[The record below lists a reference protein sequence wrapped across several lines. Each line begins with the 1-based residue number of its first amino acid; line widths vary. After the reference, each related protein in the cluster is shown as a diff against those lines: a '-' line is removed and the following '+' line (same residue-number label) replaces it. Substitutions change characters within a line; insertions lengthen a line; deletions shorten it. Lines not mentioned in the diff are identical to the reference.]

1 MREEDRIFKPSHRLH
16 ALVEQANAIQQ
27 GRRRPTEVMSKFYLG
42 DERIV
47 TQTQDHAPPP
57 TADEMRG
64 ERGVLDM
71 YNWGK
76 DEGNVTYEKYIA
88 IQSGISNKYVQ
99 QMEKAPEIQPYM
111 GELIA
116 LPDPKSSVLS
126 LVPAAQGAAPA
137 APPGVAPPG
146 APATIGPPNN
156 GPPPPPG
163 GPPPQNGG
171 PGGPPPPGG
180 APPPDGAPGPPPAQ
194 VPPAPVAGLGQMA
207 AGVAQGAAAGE
218 AAGQAPPAARAEI
231 RQQATAEAAAAE
243 AGAGGEGQGAA
254 VGADDAAAAAIP
266 TAETR
271 AVSGMSYDAKAFI
284 GNRQRVTADYYGSVP
299 RVRGAVHAEIQDYL
313 ESEWDGGAGD
323 FFLKHM
329 DNFGNYRNDEAGG
342 VSREQWELARSSLM
356 DVLADKISRDEM
368 PPESVIKLYEL
379 MLNQDMGGELEQDQA
394 HGRPGAKVGEHV
406 SATPSQPL
414 RPGTDQAPGDD
425 DEEDVDEYAEELESP
440 PPNPVRAQLI
450 AISKA
455 GDKRSG
461 LARGLEVAR
470 TVSGYLGTGILG
482 GLGLAR
488 DVAMDVGGFIGGI
501 GSDVLSAAQYLGNMD
516 ADAPATRYR
525 GAQAAPAAPMPAAR
539 ARAAPQ
545 EAAAPQVPS
554 GPMGLP
560 SNAVAD
566 AAGAQAQER
575 ALAAQAAAPAAA
587 AADGVRQRASARLAA
602 QDPAQVAAFKASN
615 AAAGRSGR
623 TRGYG
628 KPNVHNMARLAELYE
643 QSTGDKVDKSDFNEE
658 DGSFSNPK
666 MQTWFKS
673 HMRGDNPESK
683 KIRAMMAEIDDKYNM
698 KGGMKGQMNGC
709 GKPSIECCSD
719 SESEGSV
726 KGAGKKRARFPKG
739 SQEARDHMA
748 AIRAKRKPKV

>member
-1 MREEDRIFKPSHRLH
+1 MREEARIFKPSHRLH
-16 ALVEQANAIQQ
+16 AIVEQANAIQQ
-27 GRRRPTEVMSKFYLG
+27 GRRRPTEVMTKFYLG
-42 DERIV
+42 DERVV
-47 TQTQDHAPPP
+47 TQTEDHAPPP

-71 YNWGK
+71 YNWGEG
-76 DEGNVTYEKYIA
+76 EGNDTYEKYIA
-88 IQSGISNKYVQ
+88 IQSGISNKYEQ
-99 QMEKAPEIQPYM
+99 QFKAAPEIQPYM
-111 GELIA
+111 GELIT
-116 LPDPKSSVLS
+116 LPDPKAPISS
-126 LVPAAQGAAPA
+126 LVAPA
-137 APPGVAPPG
+137 PAVPAVAQALAGVQAP
-146 APATIGPPNN
+146 
-156 GPPPPPG
+156 PPPPPG
-163 GPPPQNGG
+163 GG

-180 APPPDGAPGPPPAQ
+180 PPGPPPAQ
-194 VPPAPVAGLGQMA
+194 VGNAAPVPPQAQVPPAPAGGMA
-207 AGVAQGAAAGE
+207 ALAAGAAQGAVQGE

-231 RQQATAEAAAAE
+231 RQQAAAEAAAE
-243 AGAGGEGQGAA
+243 EGDAGAGGAEGAA
-254 VGADDAAAAAIP
+254 VGADEAAAAAVE

-271 AVSGMSYDAKAFI
+271 AVAGMTYDAKAFI
-284 GNRQRVTADYYGSVP
+284 NNRQRVTSDYYGAVP
-299 RVRGAVHAEIQDYL
+299 RVRGAVHAEIQEYL
-313 ESEWDGGAGD
+313 ESEWDGAAGE
-323 FFLKHM
+323 FFLDNM

-342 VSREQWELARSSLM
+342 VSREQWELARESLITF
-356 DVLADKISRDEM
+356 LRDKVEGGTDL
-368 PPESVIKLYEL
+368 PPAVGKLYSMFYWGAEG
-379 MLNQDMGGELEQDQA
+379 DELEADEA

-406 SATPSQPL
+406 SAEPSQPL

-425 DEEDVDEYAEELESP
+425 DEEDVDEYADELESP
-440 PPNPVRAQLI
+440 APDPVRAQLL

-455 GDKRSG
+455 GDQRSG
-461 LARGLEVAR
+461 VARGLSMLR
-470 TVSGYLGTGILG
+470 TASGYLGTGILG

-488 DVAMDVGGFIGGI
+488 DVAMDVGGFLGGV
-501 GSDVLSAAQYLGNMD
+501 GSDVLNATQYLADME
-516 ADAPATRYR
+516 ADAPRLR
-525 GAQAAPAAPMPAAR
+525 GAQAAPTAPMPSAR

-545 EAAAPQVPS
+545 QAAAPQVPS

-575 ALAAQAAAPAAA
+575 ALAAAPAAPAAAAAAAA
-587 AADGVRQRASARLAA
+587 AADGVRQRRSARVAEKTPEERAA
-602 QDPAQVAAFKASN
+602 IAARIASE
-615 AAAGRSGR
+615 GRSGR
-623 TRGYG
+623 GKG

-643 QSTGDKVDKSDFNEE
+643 QSTGDKVDKSDFDEE

-666 MQTWFKS
+666 MKTWFKS

>member
-1 MREEDRIFKPSHRLH
+1 
-16 ALVEQANAIQQ
+16 
-27 GRRRPTEVMSKFYLG
+27 
-42 DERIV
+42 
-47 TQTQDHAPPP
+47 
-57 TADEMRG
+57 
-64 ERGVLDM
+64 
-71 YNWGK
+71 
-76 DEGNVTYEKYIA
+76 
-88 IQSGISNKYVQ
+88 
-99 QMEKAPEIQPYM
+99 
-111 GELIA
+111 
-116 LPDPKSSVLS
+116 
-126 LVPAAQGAAPA
+126 
-137 APPGVAPPG
+137 
-146 APATIGPPNN
+146 
-156 GPPPPPG
+156 
-163 GPPPQNGG
+163 
-171 PGGPPPPGG
+171 
-180 APPPDGAPGPPPAQ
+180 
-194 VPPAPVAGLGQMA
+194 
-207 AGVAQGAAAGE
+207 
-218 AAGQAPPAARAEI
+218 
-231 RQQATAEAAAAE
+231 
-243 AGAGGEGQGAA
+243 
-254 VGADDAAAAAIP
+254 
-266 TAETR
+266 
-271 AVSGMSYDAKAFI
+271 MSYDAKAFI

-414 RPGTDQAPGDD
+414 RPGTDQAPDDD

-501 GSDVLSAAQYLGNMD
+501 GSDALNAAQYLGNMD

-539 ARAAPQ
+539 ARVAPQ

-575 ALAAQAAAPAAA
+575 ALAAQAAAPAAPA
-587 AADGVRQRASARLAA
+587 AAAAAAPALRQRRAATSPAARAA
-602 QDPAQVAAFKASN
+602 QFQRMADQ
-615 AAAGRSGR
+615 GRGSGK
-623 TRGYG
+623 G
-628 KPNVHNMARLAELYE
+628 KSNVHNMARLAELYE